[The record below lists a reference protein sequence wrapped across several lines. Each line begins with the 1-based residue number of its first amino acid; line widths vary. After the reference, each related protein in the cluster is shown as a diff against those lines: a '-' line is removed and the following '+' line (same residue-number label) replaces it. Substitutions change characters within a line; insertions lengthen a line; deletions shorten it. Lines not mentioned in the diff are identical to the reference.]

1 MRSRQSPAA
10 NPDTDLVHPVLTGN
24 LRRRRHKPEAAG
36 VCGLALEGA
45 TLRDDLDDNST
56 LYGKRLENPENC
68 DRWEVCSEFG
78 GCPDG
83 SPNKYSARE
92 RQASGKRTIRTT
104 TR

>member
-56 LYGKRLENPENC
+56 LYGKRLENREIVTSGMHAPAGAE
-68 DRWEVCSEFG
+68 RLLELL
-78 GCPDG
+78 
-83 SPNKYSARE
+83 NKYSAQRV
-92 RQASGKRTIRTT
+92 GTT
-104 TR
+104 SSANQ